1 LELGFSEILVI
12 LVFVLLIF
20 GPDKLPEIARTLGKY
35 YSQLMK
41 YKEFLDEE
49 IKKGMLEDLSSSS
62 SKKKKVKKV
71 KKKSENEKKDEV
83 DEDLKSLAE
92 SLGIEIEGK
101 SRKEIIEEI
110 RERTVKSRDEVDEN
124 GE

>member
-1 LELGFSEILVI
+1 MLVI

-49 IKKGMLEDLSSSS
+49 IKKGMLEDFSSPS
-62 SKKKKVKKV
+62 SKKKKKKSI
-71 KKKSENEKKDEV
+71 KKKLESKKEDEV

-92 SLGIEIEGK
+92 SLGIDAEGK
-101 SRKEIIEEI
+101 NRKEIIEEI
-110 RERTVKSRDEVDEN
+110 REKTVKSSEEVQGDDE
-124 GE
+124 

>member
-1 LELGFSEILVI
+1 MLII
-12 LVFVLLIF
+12 LVFILLIF

-49 IKKGMLEDLSSSS
+49 IKKGMLEDFSSP
-62 SKKKKVKKV
+62 SKKKKKKSV
-71 KKKSENEKKDEV
+71 KKKSESKKEDEV

-92 SLGIEIEGK
+92 SLGIDIEGK
-101 SRKEIIEEI
+101 SRKEIIGEI
-110 RERTVKSRDEVDEN
+110 REKTVKSSEEVQGDDE
-124 GE
+124 